1 MVIGVDEGKSLVKKL
16 RNISSSYIEW
26 SLFCVLC
33 FGDAPTLAFLEVG
46 VGEGFASWEEATI
59 VLPSS
64 LSVDT
69 LMTLT
74 WERGVAVWWRGVSCT
89 E

>member
-1 MVIGVDEGKSLVKKL
+1 MKGRAWL
-16 RNISSSYIEW
+16 RIEKYISSSYIEW
-26 SLFCVLC
+26 SLFCVVC